1 MKRIWT
7 GFIAGVFLA
16 AAAAMAPA
24 PAAAADKITLG
35 MPVRPPVMVHLPVFY
50 ALDNK
55 IFEKHGL
62 DVEVKFF
69 RGGVATHR
77 AMTSKKSGLDAAW
90 VPAPIAMV
98 GITKG
103 SGMKFFH
110 SMAFLNEAQMAA
122 NDQVKRPSDLKGRTI
137 GIEGRGG
144 YSHLG
149 ALAVLATAGLSD
161 KDVKYIKTPPPA
173 RVPFLLKGK
182 ADAVVIHVEQVLVV
196 KKRKPAFNKLMD
208 LWKAMPNFFYGAFI
222 APSSKISANKDAY
235 VRFAMAMMQSTR
247 SIYKD
252 KAGYLKSANKWVR
265 PVYKKNPEIMSK
277 TYDVF
282 VAEKI
287 WGVNNGIPKSSV
299 SFTADYM
306 KRLGK
311 IKGAVPSYE
320 DIVDTGVTKAA
331 LAKAGEI

>member
-1 MKRIWT
+1 MKKMLT
-7 GFIAGVFLA
+7 TLFAAMLLVAGVTLL
-16 AAAAMAPA
+16 PA
-24 PAAAADKITLG
+24 HSSAADKIVLG

-50 ALDNK
+50 AMDNK

-90 VPAPIAMV
+90 VPAPIAIV
-98 GITKG
+98 GIAKG

-110 SMAFLNEAQMAA
+110 SMAYLNEAQMAA
-122 NDQVKRPSDLKGRTI
+122 NDQVKRPADLKGRTI

-144 YSHLG
+144 YSHIG
-149 ALAVLATAGLSD
+149 ALSVMETAGLTD

-182 ADAVVIHVEQVLVV
+182 ADAVVIHVEQVLLVQ
-196 KKRKPAFNKLMD
+196 KQKPNFNKLMD
-208 LWKAMPNFFYGAFI
+208 LWKATPNFFYGAFI
-222 APSSKISANKDAY
+222 APSSKINANKDAY

-252 KAGYLKSANKWVR
+252 KAGYLKSAMKWVR
-265 PVYKKNPEIMSK
+265 PVYKKNPDVMSK
-277 TYDVF
+277 TYDIF
-282 VAEKI
+282 VAEKM
-287 WGVNNGIPKSSV
+287 WGVNNGIPKASV
-299 SFTADYM
+299 AYTTNYM

-311 IKGAVPSYE
+311 IKDKVPSYE
-320 DIVDTGVTKAA
+320 DIVDTSVTGAA
-331 LAKAGEI
+331 LKKAGKI